1 MYDTSDMWS
10 SNARADRQLDSRCS
24 YPSCCTVRHS
34 FLPRDAVR
42 KRGLCCR
49 PVSVRLSVRHIRVLY
64 AQAEDIV
71 KLQNSLSSQQP
82 TKASVGWVGSNNFGL
97 GLKKLTHAQ
106 F

>member
-34 FLPRDAVR
+34 FLPLDAVR

-49 PVSVRLSVRHIRVLY
+49 PVSVRPSTPSVCLSVTFVYCMHRLKISSNLNN
-64 AQAEDIV
+64 QQ
-71 KLQNSLSSQQP
+71 KLQWVWLRP
-82 TKASVGWVGSNNFGL
+82 KILGWL
-97 GLKKLTHAQ
+97 LKH
-106 F
+106 